1 MTGGNMTFSTY
12 STIMGFFIMVIKTNI
27 CYLSAMADMEQKIVV
42 WCDFSPGMNAALI
55 HGIYLASILKK
66 ELLLLHLIEK
76 SHQEDKLMAEAK
88 MRGVAGKTSDIIPS
102 VRVRYLVRE
111 HELSQEMLLDL
122 SEVYDV
128 ILMTAAK
135 SSTKQ
140 LLPKLKL
147 SGFPFLFVEGEE
159 EVENLYKRLIIPVG
173 YMRRSKDLALWA
185 SYIGRNN
192 QALIDLMAAREP
204 GKDDRKRVKKNLS
217 AIEMLFDK
225 FAFPY
230 QVIESSSQ
238 TWKLSKSALEH
249 ALTISEAL
257 LIVSGNDKT
266 TFIDSWLG
274 LTLPKLLRK
283 SGNIP
288 VMCINS
294 YLDLYTLCG

>member
-1 MTGGNMTFSTY
+1 
-12 STIMGFFIMVIKTNI
+12 
-27 CYLSAMADMEQKIVV
+27 MADMEQKIVV

-55 HGIYLASILKK
+55 HGIYLASVLKK
-66 ELLLLHLIEK
+66 ELLLLHLITP

-88 MRGVAGKTSDIIPS
+88 MRGVAGKTSDMIPS

-111 HELSQEMLLDL
+111 HALSQEMLQDL

-128 ILMTAAK
+128 ILMTAGK
-135 SSTKQ
+135 SSSKQ

-147 SGFPFLFVEGEE
+147 SGFPFLFVDGEE
-159 EVENLYKRLIIPVG
+159 EVEKWYKRLVIPVG

-192 QALIDLMAAREP
+192 HALVDLMAAREP
-204 GKDDRKRVKKNLS
+204 GSDDRKSVEKNLS
-217 AIEMLFDK
+217 AIEVLFDK
-225 FAFPY
+225 FSFPY
-230 QVIESSSQ
+230 QIIESSSQ

-266 TFIDSWLG
+266 TFIDDWLG
-274 LTLPKLLRK
+274 LTIRKLLRQ

>member
-1 MTGGNMTFSTY
+1 
-12 STIMGFFIMVIKTNI
+12 
-27 CYLSAMADMEQKIVV
+27 MAEPEQKIVV
-42 WCDFSPGMNAALI
+42 WCDFSPGMDAALL
-55 HGIYLASILKK
+55 HGTYLASILKK
-66 ELLLLHLIEK
+66 ELLLLHLIDNK
-76 SHQEDKLMAEAK
+76 HQEDKLMAEAK
-88 MRGVAGKTSDIIPS
+88 MRGVAGRTSDIIPS

-111 HELSQEMLLDL
+111 HDLSQEMLMDL

-128 ILMTAAK
+128 ILMTAGK
-135 SSTKQ
+135 TSSKQ

-147 SGFPFLFVEGEE
+147 SGFPFLFVNGKKEIG
-159 EVENLYKRLIIPVG
+159 NLYKRLVIPVG

-192 QALIDLMAAREP
+192 QALVDLLAAREP
-204 GKDDRKRVKKNLS
+204 GVDDRKRVEKNLS
-217 AIEMLFDK
+217 AIEVLFDK

-230 QVIESSSQ
+230 QVIESSYQ
-238 TWKLSKSALEH
+238 TWKLSRSALEH
-249 ALTISEAL
+249 ALGVSEAL

-266 TFIDSWLG
+266 TFIDNWLG
-274 LTLPKLLRK
+274 LTIRKLLRK